1 MRRAL
6 TVAATVTLA
15 TLAATGVAV
24 ATAAPQ
30 LDANGPTSVEGTTGT
45 AVFTLG
51 ERTVRQVRYADGGT
65 LSYTFTVAND
75 GWLPL
80 TVTGLLPPTPQ
91 PRLFELQRVV
101 DGDGDETFTVSAR
114 GSTEVRLEMLMRGCE
129 TLSARAGSIVDEVR
143 LTLESA
149 GLPRDTVTVD
159 LPEEVRAGSP
169 REAGCA
175 DATAS
180 SRPPG

>member
-6 TVAATVTLA
+6 TVAGTVTLA
-15 TLAATGVAV
+15 TVAATGVAV
-24 ATAAPQ
+24 ATATPELEAT
-30 LDANGPTSVEGTTGT
+30 GPTSVTGTTGT
-45 AVFTLG
+45 AVFSLG
-51 ERTVRQVRYADGGT
+51 DRTIRQVRYADGGT
-65 LSYTFTVAND
+65 LAYTFTVEND

-80 TVTGLLPPTPQ
+80 TVTGLRAPAPQ

-101 DGDGDETFTVSAR
+101 GADGDATIALPAR
-114 GSTEVRLEMLMRGCE
+114 GSAEVTVEMLMRGCE
-129 TLSARAGSIVDEVR
+129 TLSARAGSIVDEVE
-143 LTLESA
+143 LELESA
-149 GLPRDTVTVD
+149 GLARDTVTVD